1 MHLLLF
7 IRKKGVRFYVFRLI
21 YLLLKLGVIVLFH
34 IFRLSIN
41 IIKWLF
47 SDYSGITYIDKNGYR
62 RFNDSDTPVHRWVAE
77 KYIRNGKLKNGEVVH
92 HKNRNKLDNSPENL
106 FIFKNQN
113 EHDRAHKIDAKRFG
127 KKNSY
132 KGFNS

>member
-1 MHLLLF
+1 MIINILKILYLILKF
-7 IRKKGVRFYVFRLI
+7 TIIAFFYLIRF
-21 YLLLKLGVIVLFH
+21 
-34 IFRLSIN
+34 SIS

-47 SDYSGITYIDKNGYR
+47 SLYSGKTYIDSNGYR
-62 RFNDSDTPVHRWVAE
+62 RFNDSNIPVHRWVAE

-92 HKNRNKLDNSPENL
+92 HINRNKLDNSPENL
-106 FIFKNQN
+106 HIFKNQY

-132 KGFNS
+132 KGFNN